1 MTSHRRIT
9 AREIRELREQYLEAQ
24 LNLCALCSQPLTPQ
38 DAVLDHDHKSGQL
51 RCTIHRFCNT
61 FLGKIENG
69 IVRNRIDDLQLE
81 NILRNLQAYMQATKP
96 LLHPTHRT
104 PEERK
109 VRAKKR
115 ARARKTKK
123 P

>member
-9 AREIRELREQYLEAQ
+9 AGEIRELREQYLAAQ
-24 LNLCALCSQPLTPQ
+24 LNLCALCSQPLESK
-38 DAVLDHDHKSGQL
+38 DAVLDHDHGSGQL

-81 NILRNLQAYMQATKP
+81 NILRNVQAYIKDTKP

-115 ARARKTKK
+115 ARARRARS
-123 P
+123 